1 MQLDYVDEFIRDQ
14 SLSSREEY
22 NKSSKFKVARPALQL
37 RYYVLAGSESEKY
50 SQKRKWYLTIEQH
63 RAEHYLRL

>member
-50 SQKRKWYLTIEQH
+50 SQKRK
-63 RAEHYLRL
+63 